1 MKTKNY
7 VLYTCIVALLSAFSL
22 MMIPSQALSQSDV
35 RYVSDVLFVPLRSGQ
50 GNQFRIVNAGLK
62 SGTALTFLEQG
73 ETDQWAKVRTDKGIE
88 GWIRTQYIMTN
99 IPSSLKL
106 DQTLNE
112 LANAKKTL
120 QDLSSENKQLQQT
133 NAQLTTKATNA
144 TRGEL
149 TMASELE
156 KIKTLSAGA
165 ISLEQRYTQLLQ
177 KHQIIQTDFDVLKAE
192 NEKLTNDARATFMIY
207 GVGILLFGVFL
218 AYVLPAIKPN
228 KRQTE
233 WR

>member
-112 LANAKKTL
+112 LANAKKTTPRPL
-120 QDLSSENKQLQQT
+120 VRKQ
-133 NAQLTTKATNA
+133 TTTA
-144 TRGEL
+144 
-149 TMASELE
+149 
-156 KIKTLSAGA
+156 
-165 ISLEQRYTQLLQ
+165 
-177 KHQIIQTDFDVLKAE
+177 D
-192 NEKLTNDARATFMIY
+192 
-207 GVGILLFGVFL
+207 
-218 AYVLPAIKPN
+218 
-228 KRQTE
+228 
-233 WR
+233 